1 MLTECDRAARW
12 SREAVAH
19 SEGLCDVTV
28 WPQSGHISPTFG
40 LEEDLIAFSR
50 LFLLFVQPEGLI
62 NPTKRTVVKAMT
74 DIFFFYFILPGGIKL
89 SWHCCTDQIFD
100 V

>member
-62 NPTKRTVVKAMT
+62 NPTKT
-74 DIFFFYFILPGGIKL
+74 DR
-89 SWHCCTDQIFD
+89 C
-100 V
+100 